1 MTYTPRYEDNMIHDT
16 QFDETGAVEV
26 LTLTQLKAHLQITY
40 IDDDTYLTDLIPAT
54 RQAIERFCNI
64 SLVSKTVTVLA
75 DYYREQELPFGPV
88 ATFTSAS
95 LKTATNTYTAQTANT
110 DYEVDG
116 IAGGFQI
123 FRPFSVGRYK
133 LIYTAGFAA
142 AGVPKD
148 IILDHKRIC
157 GYCYQNKGDQALTSL
172 QGGMERPK
180 GLDEALELFAS
191 RHRRLLWV

>member
-1 MTYTPRYEDNMIHDT
+1 MTYTPRYQSNAIHDV
-16 QFDETGAVEV
+16 QFDETGATEY
-26 LTLTQLKAHLQITY
+26 LTLVQLKAHLQITY
-40 IDDDTYLTDLIPAT
+40 SDDDTYLTDLIPAT

-75 DYYREQELPFGPV
+75 DYYCERELPFGPV
-88 ATFTSAS
+88 TTFTSAS
-95 LKTATNTYTAQTANT
+95 LKTSTNTYTAQTANT

-123 FRPFSVGRYK
+123 FKPFSVGRYK

-142 AGVPKD
+142 ANVPKD

-157 GYCYQNKGDQALTSL
+157 GYCYQNKGDQELTSL
-172 QGGMERPK
+172 QGGQQRPK

-191 RHRRLLWV
+191 RHRRLYWV